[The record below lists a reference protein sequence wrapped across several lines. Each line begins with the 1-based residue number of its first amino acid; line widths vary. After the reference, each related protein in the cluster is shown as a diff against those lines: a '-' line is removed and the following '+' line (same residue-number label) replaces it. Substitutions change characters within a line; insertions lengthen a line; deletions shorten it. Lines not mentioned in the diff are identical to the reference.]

1 MEPIALAGLAA
12 LLLVKEAG
20 VPIPVPGDL
29 LVIGAG
35 VALAGDPPLALVALV
50 LILVVG
56 YVGGS
61 VQFLLVRRVLRRAL
75 LAVLAFAGVRQE
87 RVDAL
92 AERLR
97 RSGAGGVALA
107 RMTPGVRIAA
117 IAAAGLA
124 AMPYPAFLV
133 GLVAGNGVFVAG
145 HFGLGYVLGAW
156 AGELI
161 QGGIGII
168 AVAVAGL
175 ALLGAA
181 GWLVLRRRKSA
192 SSELAAP
199 YADWADAACPPAWRW
214 PQFAAPRAVRD
225 WRFLAAGTRDAVPGA
240 HEHHCSLVRH
250 P

>member
-1 MEPIALAGLAA
+1 VEPIALAGLAA

-35 VALAGDPPLALVALV
+35 VALSGDPPLALVALV

-97 RSGAGGVALA
+97 RSGAGGVAVA

-124 AMPYPAFLV
+124 AMPYPVFLA

-145 HFGLGYVLGAW
+145 HFGLGYLLGASV
-156 AGELI
+156 GELI
-161 QGGIGII
+161 QGGIGVI
-168 AVAVAGL
+168 AVAAAGL
-175 ALLGAA
+175 ALLGGV
-181 GWLVLRRRKSA
+181 GWIVLRRRRPA
-192 SSELAAP
+192 FSELAAP
-199 YADWADAACPPAWRW
+199 YGDWADAACPACLAVASIRGD
-214 PQFAAPRAVRD
+214 QSVRD
-225 WRFLAAGTRDAVPGA
+225 R
-240 HEHHCSLVRH
+240 HVR